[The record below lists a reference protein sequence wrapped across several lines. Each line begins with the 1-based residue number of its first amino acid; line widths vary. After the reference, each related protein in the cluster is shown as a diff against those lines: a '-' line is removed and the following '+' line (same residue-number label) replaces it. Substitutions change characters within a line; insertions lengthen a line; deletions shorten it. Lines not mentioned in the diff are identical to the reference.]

1 MWNEFME
8 WVDEWDNPIPI
19 TDEDEDEDEDEE
31 EYDSGDN
38 ALGMLLAAAAI
49 PIGMAG
55 WALGNYVIVPLVN
68 KILENKDVDKKNETT
83 KRIRTNNKDKK

>member
-19 TDEDEDEDEDEE
+19 PDEDEDEE
-31 EYDSGDN
+31 EYDSGNN

-68 KILENKDVDKKNETT
+68 KILENKDVDKKNEAT